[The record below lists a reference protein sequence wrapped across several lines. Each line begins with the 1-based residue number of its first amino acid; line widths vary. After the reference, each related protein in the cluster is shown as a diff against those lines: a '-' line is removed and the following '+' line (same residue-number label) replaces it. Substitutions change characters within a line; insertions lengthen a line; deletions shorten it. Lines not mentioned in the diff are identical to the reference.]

1 MSHKNGPQIL
11 IMIVFIMCIMCLIIF
26 EEKVEVQDQYHLSLN
41 LVQKAN
47 NPIQDRD
54 RNIGPLIVNAS
65 IQYVKIFARTVSHIY
80 WFVKIAPE
88 YDLM

>member
-1 MSHKNGPQIL
+1 
-11 IMIVFIMCIMCLIIF
+11 MCFFVTHCTLCLIIF
-26 EEKVEVQDQYHLSLN
+26 EEKAEVQDQYHLSLN
-41 LVQKAN
+41 VNLVQKAD